1 MQAGRTIGPEEG
13 QPQMSEA
20 EKGTGHAAEA
30 VSMARERYLDD
41 RHAYGC
47 AETVFTVLKS
57 AYGLPDE
64 ADPSAA
70 SALNGGIAYSGGTCG
85 ALTGAAL
92 AVGLLA
98 ERRGSPASRREG
110 FSGTAVRPLCQS
122 LPGALVGRALGVAL
136 SLGLDGIE
144 DREALLAV
152 EHQPSMA
159 DDVVNVHEGAPPQG
173 RGSFGLLRSGPRR
186 CGYQVQVPFSSH
198 SASVLAASLKASSA
212 SESRMTGSPV
222 EPSSLKG
229 V

>member
-1 MQAGRTIGPEEG
+1 
-13 QPQMSEA
+13 MSEA
-20 EKGTGHAAEA
+20 ETGAGHAAAA

-57 AYGLPDE
+57 DYGLPDA
-64 ADPSAA
+64 ADPSVA

-92 AVGLLA
+92 ASGFLA
-98 ERRGSPASRREG
+98 EWPSGSRSASVWMASR
-110 FSGTAVRPLCQS
+110 
-122 LPGALVGRALGVAL
+122 
-136 SLGLDGIE
+136 I
-144 DREALLAV
+144 
-152 EHQPSMA
+152 A
-159 DDVVNVHEGAPPQG
+159 DAGVNVREGAPPQG

-186 CGYQVQVPFSSH
+186 WGYQVQVPFSSH
-198 SASVLAASLKASSA
+198 SASVLAASLRASSA